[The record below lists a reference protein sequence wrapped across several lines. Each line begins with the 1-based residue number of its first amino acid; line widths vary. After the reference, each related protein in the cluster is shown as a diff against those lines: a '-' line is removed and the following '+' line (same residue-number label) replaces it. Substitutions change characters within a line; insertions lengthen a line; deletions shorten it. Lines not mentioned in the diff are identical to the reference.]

1 MKLYYSPGAC
11 SLAPHIVAREAGLA
25 IDLVKVDLK
34 AHRLESGEDYYAIN
48 PRGYVPMLELDDG
61 TRLTEVAVLTQ
72 LLAERAPQAGLL
84 PPAGSIERLQAQM
97 WLNYVAT
104 ELHKT
109 FSWFFHPQLPDAMR
123 GLLNDRLANR
133 LSHLEKHLEGREY
146 LVGDRFTVADAYA
159 YTVINWAGVLKI
171 DLTPYPNIK
180 AFQKRIGSRPKVRE
194 ALVAEGLVKN

>member
-48 PRGYVPMLELDDG
+48 PRGYVPLLELDDG

-72 LLAERAPQAGLL
+72 FLADRAPQAGLI
-84 PPAGSIERLQAQM
+84 PPAGSMERVQVQM
-97 WLNYVAT
+97 WLNYIAT

-109 FSWFFHPQLPDAMR
+109 FSWFFNPQLPDAMR

-133 LSHLEKHLEGREY
+133 LSHIEKHLEGREY
-146 LVGDRFTVADAYA
+146 LMGDRFTVADAYA
-159 YTVINWAGVLKI
+159 YTVINWTGVLKI

-180 AFQKRIGSRPKVRE
+180 AYQKRVGSRPKVRE
-194 ALVAEGLVKN
+194 ALVAEGLVKS